1 MKVRI
6 LLFILAIIFGLA
18 AVFGVMFYINNL
30 RASIEK
36 EGEKVDV
43 LVATQKLN
51 IHDVQDI
58 LKDISVEEI
67 ISKKLIEVKKIPRR
81 YVVTGYMVSLDKYQ
95 GYFVSNQISKGEQI
109 TPAKFTKASDIT
121 FSFEVPKGMVAIS
134 IPFNEVIGV
143 SNLLTVGDRV
153 NVIATFQPEQQQVQP
168 QNDSSQTTDTS
179 AAQSNAAGN
188 SNGGAASGN
197 VYSSGNP
204 SAVITDTTKTV
215 LWNIEILY
223 IGVRITIDEA
233 SAKNKGLL
241 SSGGSGKEPVEIK
254 TVTLAV
260 TPEQA
265 EKLVFSEEL
274 GTVWLTLLPVD
285 GIEETDTPGRTLD
298 NIFIK

>member
-6 LLFILAIIFGLA
+6 LLLMLAILFGLA

-30 RASIEK
+30 RATLEK

-43 LVATQKLN
+43 LVATQ
-51 IHDVQDI
+51 DI
-58 LKDISVEEI
+58 IKDTSVGEI
-67 ISKKLIEVKKIPRR
+67 ISKKLIEVKKIPLR

-95 GYFVSNQISKGEQI
+95 DYFVSNQISKGEQI
-109 TPAKFTKASDIT
+109 TPVKFIKPSDIT

-134 IPFNEVIGV
+134 IPFNEIVGV

-153 NVIATFQPEQQQVQP
+153 NVIATFQTEQQQVQ
-168 QNDSSQTTDTS
+168 QQTTSNQTADTS
-179 AAQSNAAGN
+179 GSQDSVASN
-188 SNGGAASGN
+188 SNGGSVSGN
-197 VYSSGNP
+197 DYSSVNP
-204 SAVITDTTKTV
+204 FAVVTDTTKTV

-223 IGVRITIDEA
+223 IGVKVTIDDI

-241 SSGGSGKEPVEIK
+241 SSSGSSNEPVEIK

-274 GTVWLTLLPVD
+274 GTVWLSLLPAGGV
-285 GIEETDTPGRTLD
+285 EETDTPGRTLD

>member
-1 MKVRI
+1 MKVKI
-6 LLFILAIIFGLA
+6 LLLILAIIFGLA

-43 LVATQKLN
+43 LVATQ
-51 IHDVQDI
+51 DI
-58 LKDISVEEI
+58 IKDTSVEEI
-67 ISKKLIEVKKIPRR
+67 ISKKLVEVKKIPLR

-95 GYFVSNQISKGEQI
+95 DYFVSNQISKGEQI
-109 TPAKFTKASDIT
+109 TPVKFIKPSDIT
-121 FSFEVPKGMVAIS
+121 FSFEIPKGMLAIS
-134 IPFNEVIGV
+134 IPFNEVVGV

-153 NVIATFQPEQQQVQP
+153 NVIATFQAEQQQQA
-168 QNDSSQTTDTS
+168 QQQATSSNQTADTS
-179 AAQSNAAGN
+179 GTQSNAA
-188 SNGGAASGN
+188 SNGEAAVVTN
-197 VYSSGNP
+197 
-204 SAVITDTTKTV
+204 TTKTV

-223 IGVRITIDEA
+223 IGAKVTIDDI

-241 SSGGSGKEPVEIK
+241 SSSGSSKEPVEIK

-274 GTVWLTLLPVD
+274 GTVWLALLPV
-285 GIEETDTPGRTLD
+285 GGVEETDTPGRTLD